1 MLQVPLGRG
10 REEKRGPTERV
21 TGTPT
26 IPGES
31 LGPPAAPRVGRKLL
45 GQFISQL
52 VVWTCLA
59 AALHAGLCLLRGGI
73 LSHHPILG
81 LCSQCHLLSL
91 FCRLRVSWALLGRSA
106 PLCTLGSSLQGS
118 FTVEGRAVGGSPG
131 NTSPGDGSHTDCHG
145 RGALEPQHVP
155 FFWS

>member
-10 REEKRGPTERV
+10 REKRGLTERA

-52 VVWTCLA
+52 V
-59 AALHAGLCLLRGGI
+59 G
-73 LSHHPILG
+73 
-81 LCSQCHLLSL
+81 
-91 FCRLRVSWALLGRSA
+91 
-106 PLCTLGSSLQGS
+106 CTIPGQ
-118 FTVEGRAVGGSPG
+118 TV
-131 NTSPGDGSHTDCHG
+131 
-145 RGALEPQHVP
+145 
-155 FFWS
+155 